1 VEAQTALPQGVGER
15 LVVEV
20 EMPKMVSDQ
29 FQPKLCKGEV
39 DVIKAA
45 AVDAMPVDKLLTA
58 RAARSLAALFA

>member
-1 VEAQTALPQGVGER
+1 
-15 LVVEV
+15 
-20 EMPKMVSDQ
+20 MVSDQ